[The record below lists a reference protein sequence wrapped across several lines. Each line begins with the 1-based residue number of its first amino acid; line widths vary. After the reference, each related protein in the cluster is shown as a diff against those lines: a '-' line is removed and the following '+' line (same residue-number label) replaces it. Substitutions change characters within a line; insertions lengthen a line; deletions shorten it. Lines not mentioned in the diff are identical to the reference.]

1 MLISVVLPMYNEQNV
16 IGLTVK
22 RVRPILEE
30 MSANYEVLF
39 VDDGSTDKTK
49 EVVSSVLHD
58 WKEAR
63 LIFLRSNRGH
73 MAAITAGLE
82 FSKGDFVVTIDADLQ
97 DPPELI
103 PDMLKIALSEDLDVV
118 YGVRIKRPTDTL
130 FKRLT
135 AKTYYSLIKKL
146 LGQNISEGAADFR
159 FMSRSVV
166 DELLQ
171 LPEGNR
177 VYRLLVPWLGYK
189 SGAVEYERES
199 RKAGKSH
206 YSISAMTRLAIDSV
220 ASFTAAPLRIAT
232 WLGVVGMVSA
242 LIITIVSVIAH
253 LTGNTSAGWTSLL
266 IAIVFFGAI
275 QLLCIGLI
283 GEYVAR
289 IFTETQ
295 RRPMYYAQE
304 VFVNLHKSEDGSI
317 S

>member
-22 RVRPILEE
+22 RIRPILEE

-63 LIFLRSNRGH
+63 LICLRSNRGH

-146 LGQNISEGAADFR
+146 LGQEISEGAADFR